1 MRLSRPAS
9 WHQNMPG
16 HRLSARIREGRQNS
30 RGRSHALP
38 KAPKCRQAALRQW
51 PGALA
56 HPTGRFSGL
65 PRFSLCEIRHKPRSS
80 SFLPGLALFRPL
92 ALLSAHGKVFPVCPA
107 IYALHPPI
115 NPGKAKRL
123 LQRLRRRFSGFGP
136 AGFAKQQVAL
146 DWQCAAS
153 YARNS
158 SRFANFKISPLM
170 PLPLRRSSARHL
182 RVQKGRTRLACRKA
196 GRCGPGLPSG
206 REST

>member
-1 MRLSRPAS
+1 
-9 WHQNMPG
+9 MPFQKERCG
-16 HRLSARIREGRQNS
+16 
-30 RGRSHALP
+30 
-38 KAPKCRQAALRQW
+38 QAALRQ
-51 PGALA
+51 LA
-56 HPTGRFSGL
+56 HPIGRFSGL
-65 PRFSLCEIRHKPRSS
+65 PRFSLCEIRYELSAPPV
-80 SFLPGLALFRPL
+80 FLHGLALFRPL

-158 SRFANFKISPLM
+158 SRFANSKISILM
-170 PLPLRRSSARHL
+170 PLPLRRSIARHL
-182 RVQKGRTRLACRKA
+182 RAQKGRTRLACRKA